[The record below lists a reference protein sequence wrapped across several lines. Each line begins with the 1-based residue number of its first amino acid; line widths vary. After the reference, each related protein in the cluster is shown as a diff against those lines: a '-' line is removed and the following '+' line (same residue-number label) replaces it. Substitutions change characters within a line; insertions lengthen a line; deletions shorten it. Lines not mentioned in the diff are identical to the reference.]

1 MTRLLNRLKTLL
13 PKGKF
18 VRSAIMLAG
27 GTAFGQGLVV
37 LTLPLVSRLYTPE
50 EMGKYG
56 LYTAFVGTATI
67 AASLLYEAAIVAAQ
81 NDDEAAH
88 LTLLALAIA
97 TFSVPTATLG
107 LYVLIRFNLLGF
119 GLLPIR
125 TVFLTFIAL
134 LLSTAFRALR
144 YWLIRNN
151 HFAVISKVTMLQGGV
166 QSLSQVGLGLLQ
178 FDWLGLLLSDIL
190 GRGFGLGRMLN
201 QSWQDLAR
209 WVWPVSLSRLGKV
222 AAQYSKFPRY
232 SLPSS
237 LIDVLSMSLTVPLLT
252 QLYGSVAGGYFVL
265 AQRALALPVGLVS
278 ASTADA
284 FHSQVAAYAHHDPS
298 KVMGFFLKTARTLAL
313 IGLFPAVGLVFLAPQ
328 LFSWVFGEAW
338 VESGWLAVVMAPW
351 FLAGLVVSPLSRI
364 VFVLG
369 GQEWK
374 LLYDFFSLTALLLAL
389 YGGSKF
395 GFSLKESVTLL
406 SGLGVLTYGLYFLV
420 LLRIIHRVS
429 MREV

>member
-1 MTRLLNRLKTLL
+1 MTKVLNRLKTLL

-18 VRSAIMLAG
+18 VRSAIILAG
-27 GTAFGQGLVV
+27 GTALGQGLVV

-67 AASLLYEAAIVAAQ
+67 AASLLYEAAIVAARD
-81 NDDEAAH
+81 DDEAAH

-97 TFSVPTATLG
+97 TLTVPTATLG

-119 GLLPIR
+119 GLLPIK
-125 TVFLTFIAL
+125 TVFLTLIAL

-209 WVWPVSLSRLGKV
+209 LVWPVSLSRLGTV

-237 LIDVLSMSLTVPLLT
+237 LIDVLSISLTVPLLT
-252 QLYGSVAGGYFVL
+252 QLYGPVAGGYFVL
-265 AQRALALPVGLVS
+265 AQRALALPVGLLS
-278 ASTADA
+278 SSTADA
-284 FHSQVAAYAHHDPS
+284 FHNQVASYAHHDPS
-298 KVMGFFLKTARTLAL
+298 KLKGFFLQTARTLAL
-313 IGLFPAVGLVFLAPQ
+313 IGLFPALVLVFLGPR
-328 LFSWVFGEAW
+328 LFGWVFGATW
-338 VESGWLAVVMAPW
+338 VESGLLAAVMAPCS
-351 FLAGLVVSPLSRI
+351 LAGLVVSPLSRI
-364 VFVLG
+364 VFVLS
-369 GQEWK
+369 GQQWK
-374 LLYDFFSLTALLLAL
+374 LLYDASAFAALVLAIF
-389 YGGSKF
+389 GGSMM
-395 GFSLKESVTLL
+395 GLPLTGSVALL
-406 SGLGVLTYGLYFLV
+406 SGLNILAYGIYFWV
-420 LLRIIHRVS
+420 LLRIVCGAS
-429 MREV
+429 KMKV